1 MIKLDIVSGFL
12 GAGKT
17 SFIKRI
23 LQAFETKEEK
33 IVILINEF
41 GDMGIDGDLVKR
53 DGYDIY
59 EITKGCLCCS
69 LKEDFTSTLLK
80 ISKDIAP
87 DRVIL
92 EPSGIFVVQEAME
105 LITRNGISDKYKIN
119 NLITIVDTIYFSQN
133 YNNISTFLKKQI
145 QSASKLILS
154 KVQFITEKEKEKV
167 IIELKQLN
175 KNAKIY
181 KKSWDNYSNEEIL
194 EILGEK
200 RSQWKYNNHIPF
212 KTNSFKIKHNYE
224 YYSIKTEDYFDRESI
239 IQLMEEIIEGKY
251 GKIVRSKGI
260 LLGKPHNIEFQYT
273 DENYNIEI
281 FPKVMLQSKMIFIG
295 EDIKKEKLINKV
307 LTKRGK

>member
-1 MIKLDIVSGFL
+1 MIKLDIISGFL

-23 LQAFETKEEK
+23 LKAFETKAEK

-53 DGYDIY
+53 DGYDLY

-92 EPSGIFVVQEAME
+92 EPSGIFVVQEAIE
-105 LITRNGISDKYKIN
+105 LITQNGLLDKYRIN
-119 NLITIVDTIYFSQN
+119 NLITIVDTMYLSQN
-133 YNNISTFLKKQI
+133 YNSIGTFLEKQI

-154 KVQFITEKEKEKV
+154 KVQFITEEEKEK
-167 IIELKQLN
+167 IIVQLN
-175 KNAKIY
+175 QLNENAKIY
-181 KKSWDNYSNEEIL
+181 KKPWDNYSNEEIL
-194 EILGEK
+194 EILDEK
-200 RSQWKYNNHIPF
+200 RSPWKYNNQIPF
-212 KTNSFKIKHNYE
+212 RTNLFKIKHNYE
-224 YYSIKTEDYFDRESI
+224 SYSVKIEDYFDRETI

-273 DENYNIEI
+273 DKNYNIEI
-281 FPKVMLQSKMIFIG
+281 FPKFMLQSKMIFIG
-295 EDIKKEKLINKV
+295 ENIKKEKLINKI
-307 LTKRGK
+307 LEKRGK

>member
-23 LQAFETKEEK
+23 LQAFETKAEK

-53 DGYDIY
+53 DGYDFY

-69 LKEDFTSTLLK
+69 LKKDFTSTLLK

-92 EPSGIFVVQEAME
+92 EPSGIFVVQEAIE
-105 LITRNGISDKYKIN
+105 LITQNGLLDKYIIN
-119 NLITIVDTIYFSQN
+119 NLITIVDTMYLSQN
-133 YNNISTFLKKQI
+133 YNSIGTFLEKQI

-154 KVQFITEKEKEKV
+154 KVQFITEEEKEK
-167 IIELKQLN
+167 IIVQLNQLN

-194 EILGEK
+194 EILDGK
-200 RSQWKYNNHIPF
+200 RSLWKYNNQIPF
-212 KTNSFKIKHNYE
+212 RTNSFKIKHNYE
-224 YYSIKTEDYFDRESI
+224 SYSVKIEDYFDRETI

-273 DENYNIEI
+273 DKNYNIEI
-281 FPKVMLQSKMIFIG
+281 FPKFMLQSKMIFIG
-295 EDIKKEKLINKV
+295 ENIKKEKLINKI
-307 LTKRGK
+307 LEKRGK